1 MSFGM
6 LGMTCGDLFVSICI
20 SFKRV
25 AVACLCSCCS
35 VAFSGELC
43 GSVADQ
49 NPPGVRLTSRI
60 ELERLIDLS
69 AHTNGVEIEYATNVF
84 RGKSVTFRLVHEL
97 SAEELWHVCLRT
109 LHKEGYTL
117 IRQSGER
124 GLFSVVTLADAA
136 DETLP
141 ASGLELDGVVPGYQ
155 SVIVPLRR
163 VPPVEMVK
171 RVQSIL
177 KPSNSIAVEAIHGID
192 GVVVRGVLEKVE
204 VVLGIVNRFDS
215 EQSTVGVANI
225 RVENRPAGAVV
236 ADAVKVIQALGEH
249 THELLQSTL
258 LASSDG
264 KWIRVYGPIEEQQRI
279 RELIQDADLPE
290 ELETRAFDPRGYP
303 LATVAQYIETMC
315 RDQSGL
321 GSGDSWGVAQDPL
334 TGTLIVTGT
343 PSELQRVKDA
353 LQRLADMPPDSQHV
367 IRLIEVHNRDASR
380 VRDIVAQLLM
390 AGGAGGV
397 SGDQGDQAVLAPEYS
412 GDLSEQTNTP
422 RGGSAVRDTGM
433 DLELAV
439 DDEMNVIVATGSPRR
454 IEQVEQLV
462 GELDVR
468 QPQVQLEVILLSL
481 SESETRDLGVELAGN
496 IDTGETLFGL
506 GSLFGLSSVSPS
518 SASAQASGNG
528 GSAVILSPG
537 DFSAVIRAIETVNDG
552 RSVSLP
558 SIVVN
563 NNETATLNSTTT
575 QPYLTTTITD
585 SNITTSRGG
594 SASAGTT
601 INVSPQI
608 AAGDHIV
615 LDYSFTQSSFVGESS
630 ADGVEPPTQQ
640 TSLNSIATIPDGYT
654 IALGGIESSSI
665 GDSVTKTPGLASI
678 PVIGELF
685 KSQSDST
692 SRSRFY
698 VFIRA
703 TVMRSARFDYL
714 KYLSEDLANQ
724 VGVDDGWPEV
734 EPRVIR

>member
-1 MSFGM
+1 MVCKTF
-6 LGMTCGDLFVSICI
+6 GDLFVLICI
-20 SFKRV
+20 PIKRV
-25 AVACLCSCCS
+25 AAAWLCCLCSGP
-35 VAFSGELC
+35 AAAALC
-43 GSVADQ
+43 GSMAYQDQ
-49 NPPGVRLTSRI
+49 PGVRLTSRI

-69 AHTNGVEIEYATNVF
+69 AHTNGVEIEYATNVL
-84 RGKSVTFRLVHEL
+84 RGKSVTYRLVHEL
-97 SAEELWHVCLRT
+97 SPDELWHLCLRT

-117 IRQSGER
+117 IRQHGER

-136 DETLP
+136 GEVLP
-141 ASGLELDGVVPGYQ
+141 AAGIESDGIVPGYQ

-163 VPPVEMVK
+163 VTPEEMEK
-171 RVQSIL
+171 RVSSIL
-177 KPSNSIAVEAIHGID
+177 KPSNAIAVEAIHGID

-204 VVLGIVNRFDS
+204 VVLGIVNQFDA
-215 EQSTVGVANI
+215 EQGRAGVAKI
-225 RVENRPAGAVV
+225 RVEHRAADKVVHDTNAV
-236 ADAVKVIQALGEH
+236 IRALDEH
-249 THELLQSTL
+249 TDEQLQSTL

-264 KWIRVYGPIEEQQRI
+264 KWIRVYGPVEEQPRI
-279 RELIQDADLPE
+279 RDLIQDADIPD
-290 ELETRAFDPRGYP
+290 ELETRAFDPGGYP
-303 LATVAQYIETMC
+303 LVTVAQFIETMS
-315 RDQSGL
+315 RDTSGM
-321 GSGDSWGVAQDPL
+321 GSGDSWGVVQDPF

-343 PSELQRVKDA
+343 PSELQRVEGA
-353 LQRLADMPPDSQHV
+353 LQRLADMPPESQYET
-367 IRLIEVHNRDASR
+367 RLISVHNRDARR
-380 VRDIVAQLLM
+380 VRDIVTQLLNV
-390 AGGAGGV
+390 GGLGGEGGRR
-397 SGDQGDQAVLAPEYS
+397 SGKDGVGPESSGGMGQAAHDLQGGYA
-412 GDLSEQTNTP
+412 
-422 RGGSAVRDTGM
+422 AVRESDS
-433 DLELAV
+433 DLEFAV
-439 DDEMNVIVATGSPRR
+439 DEEMNVIVATGSPMR
-454 IEQVEQLV
+454 IAQVEQLI
-462 GELDVR
+462 GKLDVR

-518 SASAQASGNG
+518 STSAQASGSG
-528 GSAVILSPG
+528 GSVVILSPG
-537 DFSAVIRAIETVNDG
+537 DFSAVFRAIETVNDG

-665 GDSVTKTPGLASI
+665 GDSLTKTPGLANI
-678 PVIGELF
+678 PFIGELF

-714 KYLSEDLANQ
+714 KYMSEDLANE